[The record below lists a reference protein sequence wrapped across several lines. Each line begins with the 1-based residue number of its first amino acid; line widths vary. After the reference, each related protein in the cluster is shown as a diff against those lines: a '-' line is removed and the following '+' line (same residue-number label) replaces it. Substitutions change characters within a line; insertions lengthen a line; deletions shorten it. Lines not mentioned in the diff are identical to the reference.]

1 VAAKVNILPAGAYA
15 LDLGAEYLLKGV
27 IAQDVTLRVKGTQVS
42 ARARARRHMQ
52 MHAHPR
58 THTQDGKLV
67 GLLGLNLAKGV
78 NLISNAEVS
87 QGKDA
92 YNTNFG
98 LQLTLDA

>member
-1 VAAKVNILPAGAYA
+1 
-15 LDLGAEYLLKGV
+15 
-27 IAQDVTLRVKGTQVS
+27 
-42 ARARARRHMQ
+42 
-52 MHAHPR
+52 
-58 THTQDGKLV
+58 LV